1 MHLLNNRITVGKKKR
16 EKNLGMELRRK
27 TTGIMDPEGAL
38 GAETKTGHRAVVRC
52 ETGKKED

>member
-1 MHLLNNRITVGKKKR
+1 MLGKKKR

-27 TTGIMDPEGAL
+27 TTGIMDDEGAL